1 MSHLSLRTL
10 AHPFTAS
17 LLLALAITPSFAH
30 AQAPASW
37 SGVEQALGRRGAPQP
52 GDVMKFSFP
61 RRDLRVMVGEVQ
73 VKPSLALGSW
83 VAFKRMPDGQATA
96 MGDLVLT
103 DAEINPV
110 ISALQ
115 AGGVEQ
121 TALHN
126 HILGGTPNTMYVHIR
141 AHGKEL
147 EIARAI
153 RRALEASKTPLDTT
167 PAAPAGAFALDTAAI
182 AKALGYSG
190 KVSGGVYQV
199 GVARAEHIMEGG
211 MEVPSSMGLATSIN
225 FQPTGGGKAAI
236 TGDFVMIGTEVNA
249 VIRALRA
256 SGISITAL
264 HSHMIG
270 ETPRLYFMHYWAN
283 DDALKLAHGLGAAL
297 AKTNSVKPKGR

>member
-1 MSHLSLRTL
+1 MSHLSRRTL

-17 LLLALAITPSFAH
+17 LLLGLAITPSFAL

-61 RRDLRVMVGEVQ
+61 RRDLHVMVGEVQ

-83 VAFKRMPDGQATA
+83 VAFKRMADGQATA

-126 HILGGTPNTMYVHIR
+126 HILGGTPNTMYLHIR

-147 EIARAI
+147 DIARAI
-153 RRALEASKTPLDTT
+153 RRALEASKTPLDTN
-167 PAAPAGAFALDTAAI
+167 PAAPAGAFALDTTAI

-199 GVARAEHIMEGG
+199 GVARAEHIMEDG

-256 SGISITAL
+256 SGIGITAL

-297 AKTNSVKPKGR
+297 AKTNSVKPKAR